1 MVEKLDGAHHE
12 PECAA
17 VSTSVWEYPEF
28 HSAVSE
34 HFRRRPNALRRQ
46 LADWSMR
53 DPSLCLDA
61 RRIDSLLQGLE
72 LQAPHHHRKRR
83 AASESRKK
91 KRVTAAAT
99 TTTAPPKL
107 PPPAH
112 DVVVID

>member
-46 LADWSMR
+46 LADWSML

-83 AASESRKK
+83 DASESRKK